1 MTSLEVATEE
11 NSKVFFILYVEHIIL
26 YFFA

>member
-11 NSKVFFILYVEHIIL
+11 NSEVFFILYVEYIIL